1 MRVLSTYSIHILCF
15 GKSVRGDEESGEDF
29 IHYPP
34 FTLNLKLSLLASAHN
49 NHKRRPVIAILK
61 AS

>member
-1 MRVLSTYSIHILCF
+1 MALRQVSFVVRRVEV
-15 GKSVRGDEESGEDF
+15 K
-29 IHYPP
+29 IHYP
-34 FTLNLKLSLLASAHN
+34 FTLNLKLSLLAHTN